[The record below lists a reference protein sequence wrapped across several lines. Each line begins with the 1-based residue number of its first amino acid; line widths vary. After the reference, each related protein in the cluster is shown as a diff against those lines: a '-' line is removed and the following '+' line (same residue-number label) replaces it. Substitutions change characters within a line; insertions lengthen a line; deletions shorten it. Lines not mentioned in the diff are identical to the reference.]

1 MADIWIKVLVP
12 ADSYA
17 LLTLEELK
25 VILNLPPTDT
35 SEDVQLNI
43 WIEQYSD
50 VIATM
55 CNRVFGYE
63 TVEET
68 WRGDLPPFDA
78 PRLFLTH
85 YPVADADITS
95 VELPRGSVLDPANYE
110 LESVSGKLRINGA
123 WAEPVT
129 VTYSGGYHLPDGGT
143 AGAQSRRRFAD
154 PGGAAAGAHE
164 RHRRHPLDRAP
175 RIARAVFRSAA
186 GARRQVELGR
196 AAAGGDRNRK
206 RAALQIHAPL
216 CLT

>member
-35 SEDVQLNI
+35 SEDLQLNI

-95 VELPRGSVLDPANYE
+95 VESPRGSVLDPANYE

-129 VTYSGGYHLPDGGT
+129 VTYSGGYDLPDDAPPALKAATGLLIQAARLQGRMNATSGIRSIAHRESRVQFFDPLQVLGGK
-143 AGAQSRRRFAD
+143 SS
-154 PGGAAAGAHE
+154 
-164 RHRRHPLDRAP
+164 
-175 RIARAVFRSAA
+175 AV
-186 GARRQVELGR
+186 
-196 AAAGGDRNRK
+196 
-206 RAALQIHAPL
+206 APL
-216 CLT
+216 QAATETVSAMLYKYMRLYV

>member
-17 LLTLEELK
+17 LLTLDELK

-35 SEDVQLNI
+35 SEDAQLNI

-85 YPVADADITS
+85 YPVADADLVS
-95 VELPRGSVLDPANYE
+95 MKSPRGALLDPANYE
-110 LESVSGKLRINGA
+110 LENESGKLRINGA

-129 VTYSGGYHLPDGGT
+129 VNYSGGYHLPDE
-143 AGAQSRRRFAD
+143 APPALK
-154 PGGAAAGAHE
+154 AAAGLLIQAA
-164 RHRRHPLDRAP
+164 RLQARMNATSGIRSITHRESRLQFFDPQ
-175 RIARAVFRSAA
+175 
-186 GARRQVELGR
+186 QVLGGK
-196 AAAGGDRNRK
+196 GGTV
-206 RAALQIHAPL
+206 APL
-216 CLT
+216 QAATDTVNALLYKYMRFYV

>member
-25 VILNLPPTDT
+25 VILNVPLTDT
-35 SEDVQLNI
+35 SEDLQLNI

-85 YPVADADITS
+85 YPVADADIAS
-95 VELPRGSVLDPANYE
+95 VESPRGSAARSGE
-110 LESVSGKLRINGA
+110 LRAREQIR
-123 WAEPVT
+123 
-129 VTYSGGYHLPDGGT
+129 
-143 AGAQSRRRFAD
+143 Q
-154 PGGAAAGAHE
+154 AAHQW
-164 RHRRHPLDRAP
+164 R
-175 RIARAVFRSAA
+175 
-186 GARRQVELGR
+186 LGR
-196 AAAGGDRNRK
+196 AGHRD
-206 RAALQIHAPL
+206 LQRRLRSAR
-216 CLT
+216 